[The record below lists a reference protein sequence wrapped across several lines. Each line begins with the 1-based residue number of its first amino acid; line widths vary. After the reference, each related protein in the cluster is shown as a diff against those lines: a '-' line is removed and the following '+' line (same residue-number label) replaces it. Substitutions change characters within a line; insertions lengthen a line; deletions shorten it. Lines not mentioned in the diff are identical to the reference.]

1 MQQTITKKQLI
12 RSKVDSLLQDK
23 AFITWDMI
31 GICPYYIDKDLC
43 VIYKYYSYEAKVV
56 YKYMKKLGIDYVR
69 YSDIY
74 SDKKRHG
81 NNRGFYYDIKK
92 IRKRKIESIMRL
104 NQN

>member
-1 MQQTITKKQLI
+1 
-12 RSKVDSLLQDK
+12 
-23 AFITWDMI
+23 MI
-31 GICPYYIDKDLC
+31 GICPYYIDKDLY

-56 YKYMKKLGIDYVR
+56 FNYMKKLGINYVR
-69 YSDIY
+69 YSDIC

-81 NNRGFYYDIKK
+81 NNRGFYCDVKE